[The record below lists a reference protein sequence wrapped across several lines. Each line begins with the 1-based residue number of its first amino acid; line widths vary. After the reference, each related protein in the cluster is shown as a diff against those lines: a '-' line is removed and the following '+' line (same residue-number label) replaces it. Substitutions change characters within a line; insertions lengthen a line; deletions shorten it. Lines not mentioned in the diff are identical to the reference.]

1 MSQFTDYYTIE
12 VGSNSAAG
20 RGPGMEKMVKR
31 KISYVLM
38 ALIFIGI
45 APLVA
50 ADSGIGFNIRFFDRQ
65 VYHIDQ
71 GPIFIQVTITNNNPM
86 PFRFRLANERAFS
99 IDFDVRTAANR
110 PVQAATNLVR
120 TRSQSRQVFFREI
133 SIAAGESFSF
143 VEDLRDFVTF
153 TQSGTFVVQ
162 ARLYPELIQ
171 TITHSG
177 AAWHAA
183 ASPGITP
190 GTILTAAGQPLVS
203 NRLSLNIRPPLL
215 IGPDGIP
222 LELDVAVHAV
232 LVRERLPPD
241 EVVSYV
247 IAARQRG
254 QWERFFLYLDLEA
267 MMLRDGYRRRQWLA
281 ESEEGRRWML
291 ARYRQDLMNAEV
303 DEAFSLIPIHYV
315 IERTVF
321 TATEGTV
328 TTTQYFREGMFI
340 QRKRYEWYLERR
352 DGIWTVVGFSVF
364 LLGAVDSLPQ

>member
-1 MSQFTDYYTIE
+1 M
-12 VGSNSAAG
+12 
-20 RGPGMEKMVKR
+20 KR
-31 KISYVLM
+31 TVFYAVLVLM
-38 ALIFIGI
+38 LALP
-45 APLVA
+45 PLAA
-50 ADSGIGFNIRFFDRQ
+50 ADSGIGFNIRFFDRR
-65 VYHIDQ
+65 VYHIDE
-71 GPIFIQVTITNNNPM
+71 GPILIQVTITNNNPA

-99 IDFDVRTAANR
+99 VDFDVRTAANR

-120 TRSQSRQVFFREI
+120 LRSQSRQVFFREV

-153 TQSGTFVVQ
+153 TQTGTFVVQ

-171 TITHSG
+171 TITNSG
-177 AAWHAA
+177 TAWHAA

-190 GTILTAAGQPLVS
+190 GNILTAAGRPLVS

-215 IGPDGIP
+215 IGPEGIP
-222 LELDVAVHAV
+222 LELDVATHAV

-267 MMLRDGYRRRQWLA
+267 MLRRDAYRNRQWLV

-303 DEAFSLIPIHYV
+303 DEAFSLIPLYYV

-328 TTTQYFREGMFI
+328 ITTQYFREGNFI

-352 DGIWTVVGFSVF
+352 DNIWTIVGFSVF